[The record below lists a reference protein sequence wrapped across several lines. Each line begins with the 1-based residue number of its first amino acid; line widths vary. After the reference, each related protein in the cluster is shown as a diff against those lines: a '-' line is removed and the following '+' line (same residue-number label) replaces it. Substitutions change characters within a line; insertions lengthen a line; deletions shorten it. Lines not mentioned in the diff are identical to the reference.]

1 SIQQTSEN
9 EKLFD
14 LKHLNEF
21 LENDQNCVNEMIA
34 LFIEKTPE
42 VLKSIDESN
51 DCDDSAKLKEGVH
64 KLRSSLGLM
73 GIEKALE
80 IATWIE
86 NEIDTNP
93 KSFIWK
99 NEVASF
105 ISICERAVEELIAN
119 ATMSENIN
127 S

>member
-42 VLKSIDESN
+42 VLKSIEESN
-51 DCDDSAKLKEGVH
+51 NLDDTAKLKEGVH